1 MAVGKLGLALVGRAM
16 LSKSLIQFSLDGQGW
31 VFSLL
36 FDLRPKYG
44 GGNEDNGDLLQNV
57 PCTHCCT
64 QCPQPLDVGYL
75 FLVGSNIL
83 LSMVF
88 QQQVVIL
95 ELLQEKK
102 STHPSTPPY
111 SMTMTIFTIIKWRTN
126 CAIAI

>member
-1 MAVGKLGLALVGRAM
+1 MGETDCLVLMGRAM
-16 LSKSLIQFSLDGQGW
+16 LSKSLIQFSLDGWGW

-36 FDLRPKYG
+36 FDLRPNYS
-44 GGNEDNGDLLQNV
+44 GGNEDNGDLLQKA
-57 PCTHCCT
+57 PRMHCCI

-75 FLVGSNIL
+75 FLVGSNNL

-88 QQQVVIL
+88 QQRVVIL

-111 SMTMTIFTIIKWRTN
+111 STTMTIFTIIKW
-126 CAIAI
+126 